1 MSVFRFTRTSV
12 FQLTLIYVGL
22 FALSVVILLGFF
34 YWSTIGFLDRQTNA
48 TIEAEILGLRE
59 QFERGGLPGLVDV
72 VADRVGRDE
81 EGRSIY
87 LFADAQ
93 LRPLA
98 GNLNRWP
105 SDVRIANGWTDF
117 FREAAGGRAVR
128 VRARI
133 LSVGPNL
140 RLLVGRDIRELD
152 EIFRLLRDT
161 LSLGLG
167 ATLVLALG
175 GGLLMSLSAQRRVA
189 QFNRTITQV
198 MSGDFSQRI
207 QIFGGHDEY
216 SELAQKIN
224 EMLAQIETLIGSIR
238 HVGDNVAHDL
248 RGPLTRLRNRLELLA
263 AEEHPDSA
271 RLAVCVEQADGLLDV
286 FNALL
291 RIARIESGAYRSA
304 FTTFDLTSVV
314 RNVCTLF
321 RAAAEERNIS
331 FRSDLAENVR
341 LTGDRELIAQAVS
354 NLLDNAIKYTPAGG
368 NLGVTL
374 ARTAGRSAEIVV
386 ADSGPGIP
394 EAEREKVAD
403 RFYRLDQARSQP
415 GSGLGLALV
424 KAVVD
429 QHGGTL
435 RIGDNEPGLRVTIE
449 LPLGLES

>member
-1 MSVFRFTRTSV
+1 MSVLRFARTSI

-34 YWSTIGFLDRQTNA
+34 YWSTIGFLNRQTNA
-48 TIEAEILGLRE
+48 TIEAEISGLRE

-72 VADRVGRDE
+72 VADRVRRDE
-81 EGRSIY
+81 EGRSVY

-98 GNLNRWP
+98 GNLDRWP
-105 SDVRIANGWTDF
+105 SNIEITSGWTDF
-117 FREAAGGRAVR
+117 FREAGDGTVR

-152 EIFRLLRDT
+152 AINRLLRDT
-161 LSLGLG
+161 IYLGVG
-167 ATLVLALG
+167 VMLVLALG
-175 GGLLMSLSAQRRVA
+175 GGLLLSLSAQRRVA
-189 QFNRTITQV
+189 QFNRTIAQV

-207 QIFGGHDEY
+207 PISGSRDEY
-216 SELAQKIN
+216 GELAEKIN

-238 HVGDNVAHDL
+238 HVGDNIAHDL

-263 AEEHPDSA
+263 AEPDPDA
-271 RLAVCVEQADGLLDV
+271 RRIGECVEQADGLLDV

-304 FTTFDLTSVV
+304 FAPFDLTDVV
-314 RNVCTLF
+314 RDVCSLF
-321 RAAAEERNIS
+321 RAAAEERNIAFQS
-331 FRSDLAENVR
+331 ELAPSIT

-354 NLLDNAIKYTPAGG
+354 NVLDNALKYTPAGG
-368 NLGVTL
+368 RLEVGL
-374 ARTAGRSAEIVV
+374 ATVAGRTARIVV

-394 EAEREKVAD
+394 EAERERVID

-424 KAVVD
+424 KAVTD
-429 QHGGTL
+429 QHGGTMRL
-435 RIGDNEPGLRVTIE
+435 DDNAPGLVVTIE
-449 LPLGLES
+449 LPLYVKL